1 MAEVYDLKSQISP
14 DPYTSLQTAVVL
26 STLRSPVVAVTHT
39 ARGLAQVERPM
50 SQRVS
55 YRLDEAAKT
64 AGIGLTKLREE
75 IAAKR
80 LRARKLGSR
89 TIITRDDLVDWAAR
103 LPDVHDVVPNTVA
116 KRVARAEVAE
126 T

>member
-1 MAEVYDLKSQISP
+1 
-14 DPYTSLQTAVVL
+14 
-26 STLRSPVVAVTHT
+26 
-39 ARGLAQVERPM
+39 M
-50 SQRVS
+50 SQRIA
-55 YRLDEAAKT
+55 YGMDEAAET

-103 LPDVHDVVPNTVA
+103 LPDIHDVASNTVA
-116 KRVARAEVAE
+116 KRVARAEA
-126 T
+126 TDT

>member
-1 MAEVYDLKSQISP
+1 
-14 DPYTSLQTAVVL
+14 
-26 STLRSPVVAVTHT
+26 
-39 ARGLAQVERPM
+39 M
-50 SQRVS
+50 SQRIS
-55 YRLDEAAKT
+55 YSVHEAAET

-75 IAAKR
+75 IAARR

-89 TIITRDDLVDWAAR
+89 TIITRDDLESWAAA
-103 LPDVHDVVPNTVA
+103 LPDIHDVASNAVV

>member
-1 MAEVYDLKSQISP
+1 M
-14 DPYTSLQTAVVL
+14 
-26 STLRSPVVAVTHT
+26 H
-39 ARGLAQVERPM
+39 
-50 SQRVS
+50 QRVA
-55 YRLDEAAKT
+55 YGMDEAAQM

-89 TIITRDDLVDWAAR
+89 TIITRDDLVEWAAR
-103 LPDVHDVVPNTVA
+103 LPEIHNVASNTVA
-116 KRVARAEVAE
+116 KRVARAED

>member
-1 MAEVYDLKSQISP
+1 
-14 DPYTSLQTAVVL
+14 
-26 STLRSPVVAVTHT
+26 
-39 ARGLAQVERPM
+39 M

-55 YRLDEAAKT
+55 YGVNEAAET

-89 TIITRDDLVDWAAR
+89 TIITREDLVEWAAR
-103 LPDVHDVVPNTVA
+103 LPDLHNTVA
-116 KRVARAEVAE
+116 KRVAGAEV
-126 T
+126 TDT

>member
-1 MAEVYDLKSQISP
+1 
-14 DPYTSLQTAVVL
+14 
-26 STLRSPVVAVTHT
+26 
-39 ARGLAQVERPM
+39 M
-50 SQRVS
+50 SQRIS
-55 YRLDEAAKT
+55 YSVHEAAEA

-103 LPDVHDVVPNTVA
+103 LPDIHDVAPNTVG
-116 KRVARAEVAE
+116 KRVARAAVAE

>member
-1 MAEVYDLKSQISP
+1 
-14 DPYTSLQTAVVL
+14 
-26 STLRSPVVAVTHT
+26 
-39 ARGLAQVERPM
+39 M

-55 YRLDEAAKT
+55 YGVNEAAET

-89 TIITRDDLVDWAAR
+89 TLITADDLEAWASA
-103 LPDVHDVVPNTVA
+103 LPDIHDVTPNTVA
-116 KRVARAEVAE
+116 KRVARAEA
-126 T
+126 TDT

>member
-1 MAEVYDLKSQISP
+1 
-14 DPYTSLQTAVVL
+14 
-26 STLRSPVVAVTHT
+26 
-39 ARGLAQVERPM
+39 M

-55 YRLDEAAKT
+55 YGVNEAAET

-89 TIITRDDLVDWAAR
+89 TIITRDDLVAWAAR
-103 LPDVHDVVPNTVA
+103 LPDIHEVAPNAVA
-116 KRVARAEVAE
+116 KRVARAEV
-126 T
+126 TDT

>member
-1 MAEVYDLKSQISP
+1 
-14 DPYTSLQTAVVL
+14 
-26 STLRSPVVAVTHT
+26 
-39 ARGLAQVERPM
+39 M

-55 YRLDEAAKT
+55 YGMNEAAET

-89 TIITRDDLVDWAAR
+89 TIITREDLVEWAAR
-103 LPDVHDVVPNTVA
+103 LPDVHDVAPNTVA
-116 KRVARAEVAE
+116 KRVAQAEV
-126 T
+126 TDT

>member
-1 MAEVYDLKSQISP
+1 
-14 DPYTSLQTAVVL
+14 
-26 STLRSPVVAVTHT
+26 
-39 ARGLAQVERPM
+39 M
-50 SQRVS
+50 SQRIA
-55 YRLDEAAKT
+55 YGMDEAAET

-103 LPDVHDVVPNTVA
+103 LPDIHDVAPNTVA
-116 KRVARAEVAE
+116 KRVARAEV
-126 T
+126 TDT

>member
-1 MAEVYDLKSQISP
+1 MF
-14 DPYTSLQTAVVL
+14 
-26 STLRSPVVAVTHT
+26 
-39 ARGLAQVERPM
+39 
-50 SQRVS
+50 QRIAYGV
-55 YRLDEAAKT
+55 DEAAET
-64 AGIGLTKLREE
+64 VGIGLTKLREE

-103 LPDVHDVVPNTVA
+103 LPDVHDVESSTVA
-116 KRVARAEVAE
+116 KRAQINE

>member
-1 MAEVYDLKSQISP
+1 
-14 DPYTSLQTAVVL
+14 
-26 STLRSPVVAVTHT
+26 
-39 ARGLAQVERPM
+39 M

-55 YRLDEAAKT
+55 YRLDEAAET

-89 TIITRDDLVDWAAR
+89 TIITREDLVDWAAR
-103 LPDVHDVVPNTVA
+103 LPDIHDVAPGTVA
-116 KRVARAEVAE
+116 KRVARAAVTE

>member
-1 MAEVYDLKSQISP
+1 
-14 DPYTSLQTAVVL
+14 
-26 STLRSPVVAVTHT
+26 
-39 ARGLAQVERPM
+39 M

-55 YRLDEAAKT
+55 YGMNEAAET

-89 TIITRDDLVDWAAR
+89 TIITREDLVEWAAR
-103 LPDVHDVVPNTVA
+103 LPDVHDVAPNTVA
-116 KRVARAEVAE
+116 NRVARAEV
-126 T
+126 TDT

>member
-1 MAEVYDLKSQISP
+1 MP
-14 DPYTSLQTAVVL
+14 
-26 STLRSPVVAVTHT
+26 
-39 ARGLAQVERPM
+39 
-50 SQRVS
+50 QRIA
-55 YRLDEAAKT
+55 YGMDEAAES

-103 LPDVHDVVPNTVA
+103 LPDIHDVAPNTMG
-116 KRVARAEVAE
+116 KRVARAEV
-126 T
+126 TDT

>member
-1 MAEVYDLKSQISP
+1 
-14 DPYTSLQTAVVL
+14 
-26 STLRSPVVAVTHT
+26 
-39 ARGLAQVERPM
+39 M
-50 SQRVS
+50 SQRIA
-55 YRLDEAAKT
+55 YGMDEAAET

-103 LPDVHDVVPNTVA
+103 LPDIHDAAPNTA
-116 KRVARAEVAE
+116 GKRVTRAEVID